1 MKPRITTDS
10 TEPRITA
17 DERGLARPILKWA
30 GGKRQLLPALR
41 RYYPSE
47 FQTYFEPFLGSA
59 AVFLDLHN
67 RRLLGRGAR
76 LSDSSADLIGC
87 YVAVRDAV
95 EEVIEEL
102 ERLAD
107 GHRDRGPAHY
117 YEVRGRFNPLR
128 RELAD
133 TPSQYPPALA
143 AMLIYLNRTGY
154 NGLFRLNARG
164 EFNVPAGR
172 YERPVICDA
181 DNLRLV
187 SAALRQPSV
196 RIETARFDVALAGAR
211 PGDFVYLDPP
221 YAPTSRTASFTSY
234 TQGGFAAGDQARL
247 QALVVGLAR
256 EGCRMLLSNS
266 TAPAIRRLYAD
277 DRHARDAGLRAFT
290 VPARRAINSRV
301 SRRGPVLEFVIT
313 NIV

>member
-1 MKPRITTDS
+1 MKPRITTD
-10 TEPRITA
+10 EGG
-17 DERGLARPILKWA
+17 GLAKPILKWA
-30 GGKRQLLPALR
+30 GGKRQLLPELR
-41 RYYPSE
+41 GYYPPD

-59 AVFLDLHN
+59 AVFLDLYN
-67 RRLLGRGAR
+67 RRRLGHGAR

-95 EEVIEEL
+95 DEVIEEL

-117 YEVRGRFNPLR
+117 YEIRGRFNPMR
-128 RELAD
+128 RAVAETAS
-133 TPSQYPPALA
+133 PYPPSLA

-164 EFNVPAGR
+164 DFNVPAGR

-187 SAALRQPSV
+187 STALRQPGV
-196 RIETARFDVALAGAR
+196 QLETARFDVALADAR

-256 EGCRMLLSNS
+256 KGCRMLLSNS

-290 VPARRAINSRV
+290 VPARRAINSRA